1 MRAVAL
7 PWRQRDMPTGLWGR
21 VEGQARGGLNR
32 GSPASERGD
41 CSSKNEDA
49 RATRSAGL
57 TTAATCWAV
66 ACDRQWP
73 LWHANCRSGVSGPE
87 PWSRFI
93 TTTAASALVKPK
105 SHPLQWISETSKPS
119 VSNRTNGRRPSRL
132 PVLVPATVTLTC
144 IISTQWTPRIRR
156 FQGPVYQTTW
166 SSARAQGDAG
176 PLMIGPPNRLDWLVT
191 KDWANHAPAR

>member
-21 VEGQARGGLNR
+21 LEGQARGGLNR

-41 CSSKNEDA
+41 CSSKNEGA

-132 PVLVPATVTLTC
+132 PVLVPATVALTC
-144 IISTQWTPRIRR
+144 IISTSERPASGAFKARSIKKG
-156 FQGPVYQTTW
+156 GPVREHKATQ
-166 SSARAQGDAG
+166 AR
-176 PLMIGPPNRLDWLVT
+176 
-191 KDWANHAPAR
+191 